1 MVKRKFQLPSI
12 DTFQKRLE
20 DFWQTVK
27 AQKTQHF
34 EDTVKYMELVYDYHL
49 LGMSLSQ
56 IAEATGIGKS
66 TVQQWV
72 KKMEKQKALPSA

>member
-27 AQKTQHF
+27 AQKAQQF
-34 EDTVKYMELVYDYHL
+34 EDTVKYMELVYNFHL
-49 LGMSLSQ
+49 QGMSLAQ
-56 IAEATGIGKS
+56 IAKATGIGKS

-72 KKMEKQKALPSA
+72 KKMEKQKAQPSA